1 MQNRPSLYTETT
13 VYVRQCDITKKAGRE
28 LLALAFLVCVAAV
41 KNKNKI
47 PSEALSRI
55 AIDGFIPSAT
65 DFAREKRQGNC
76 SQQK

>member
-28 LLALAFLVCVAAV
+28 LLALAFLVKVAAV
-41 KNKNKI
+41 KNKI